1 MKADTQTHFP
11 SICYWID
18 DLVCKA
24 TNCVLLAY
32 IHHFYISIKWDI
44 SIADISTLIMPISM
58 MDISTAHISIMDI
71 SKMIYLEYIQL
82 ELNISFMDISM
93 DISII
98 FIYPCK
104 NRYIFYWI
112 YPYVSRY
119 TWILDISI
127 KIYPWIYAIFGYIFG

>member
-24 TNCVLLAY
+24 TNCVLFAY
-32 IHHFYISIKWDI
+32 IHHFYMFVKWDI
-44 SIADISTLIMPISM
+44 SIADISTLIMLISM

-71 SKMIYLEYIQL
+71 SKMINLGYIQL
-82 ELNISFMDISM
+82 ELDISFMDISM

-98 FIYPCK
+98 LIYPCK
-104 NRYIFYWI
+104 NLYIFYWLYPWI

-127 KIYPWIYAIFGYIFG
+127 KIYP

>member
-24 TNCVLLAY
+24 TNCVLFAH
-32 IHHFYISIKWDI
+32 IHHFYISIKWYIYI
-44 SIADISTLIMPISM
+44 SISDISTLIMPISM

-82 ELNISFMDISM
+82 ELNISFMNISM

-112 YPYVSRY
+112 YS
-119 TWILDISI
+119 WILDISI
-127 KIYPWIYAIFGYIFG
+127 KIYPWIYPLKLLLRWFFV

>member
-1 MKADTQTHFP
+1 MKADTQTHFH

-24 TNCVLLAY
+24 TNCVLFAY
-32 IHHFYISIKWDI
+32 IHHFYTSIKWDI
-44 SIADISTLIMPISM
+44 SIADISTLLMLISM

-98 FIYPCK
+98 LMYPCK
-104 NRYIFYWI
+104 MDISFIGYIHGYI
-112 YPYVSRY
+112 GMY
-119 TWILDISI
+119 LDIPESWM
-127 KIYPWIYAIFGYIFG
+127 YL